1 MPPEV
6 SVFLAVYNHEEY
18 VGAAIE
24 SEFVKVVETN
34 GS

>member
-18 VGAAIE
+18 VGA
-24 SEFVKVVETN
+24 EFVKVVETN